1 MKRLGEVKGQKLVF
15 NLIDLA
21 TALGSVDEAQKIY
34 IKLKTLEKGETE
46 EDEEGTEYGDDIDL
60 TPFYPF

>member
-1 MKRLGEVKGQKLVF
+1 MVF

-21 TALGSVDEAQKIY
+21 TALGSVDEAQIIY
-34 IKLKTLEKGETE
+34 NKLKALEKGETE
-46 EDEEGTEYGDDIDL
+46 EDEDGDGKDL